1 MNQMNSKSIHQM
13 RGETGILWALRG
25 LFTSGRNVT
34 LTPEAGIFES
44 EETAPKVPELL
55 NEPPPVKRRRAEW
68 ITSNQT
74 YQIGGQLSDVYVK
87 TSGLRLAV
95 HA

>member
-1 MNQMNSKSIHQM
+1 M
-13 RGETGILWALRG
+13 RGETGLLWALRG

-44 EETAPKVPELL
+44 EKTAPKVTEGL
-55 NEPPPVKRRRAEW
+55 NESPPAKRLRTEW
-68 ITSNQT
+68 ITTNQT
-74 YQIGGQLSDVYVK
+74 YQIGGQLSHVYVK